1 MRDLRIMREFQRR
14 IKEYISDRF
23 VSLLHTSQPDVD
35 FMSLV
40 VLDVQGACKQ
50 VIIHYSTSCDAIK
63 RQIDKRLTSE
73 DSECSIF
80 DDFHSKNKPNNG
92 MVDCIQCG
100 NMCCEYCF
108 FDIIRRNEEDK
119 FVCPFCRD
127 VKEPHLYGVDMDAP
141 IGEGEDI
148 YEQMMD
154 QYRWCKSNLYD
165 RNIELK
171 AEKEAEAEREAKAQE
186 RKAQERKAE
195 QEARAKEL
203 ELKKEAKAKE
213 RKASR
218 VARANE
224 RKAKRLARAE
234 NRKAK

>member
-40 VLDVQGACKQ
+40 LDVQGACKQ
-50 VIIHYSTSCDAIK
+50 VIIHYSTSWDVIK

-73 DSECSIF
+73 DSECSIC

-154 QYRWCKSNLYD
+154 QYRWCKRDWYD
-165 RNIELK
+165 CNIELK

-186 RKAQERKAE
+186 RKAEE
-195 QEARAKEL
+195 EARAKEL

-218 VARANE
+218 VARAKE

-234 NRKAK
+234 NRKAN